1 MSHDS
6 LLTQDELDFIQTMH
20 QNPLLNSRDASSSL
34 MLNGMSQIRDL
45 LTRLAAHEQ
54 VTIQAQFANQQ
65 MSFPLRLVED
75 EFHAQHLQL
84 GAPSIF
90 EDGPKA
96 RPWRLTLAEPVPLEN
111 IRCKAG
117 HLWIPEIS
125 FKGVLVEMRHESQPP
140 RQFAQWFSP
149 DGYERIALRGTLERK
164 TELGFYAYRLS
175 QRDKG
180 EIEQLRQ
187 YILQQHRLAHPSL
200 HI

>member
-1 MSHDS
+1 MSHDA

-20 QNPLLNSRDASSSL
+20 QNPLLNVRDASSSL
-34 MLNGMSQIRDL
+34 MVNGMSQIRDL

-96 RPWRLTLAEPVPLEN
+96 RPWRMTLAEPVPLEN
-111 IRCKAG
+111 IRGKAG
-117 HLWIPEIS
+117 HLWVTELS
-125 FKGVLVEMRHESQPP
+125 FKGALVEMRHDSQPP

-149 DGYERIALRGTLERK
+149 DGHERINLRGTLERI
-164 TELGFYAYRLS
+164 TETGLYAYRLS

-180 EIEQLRQ
+180 ETERLRQ
-187 YILQQHRLAHPSL
+187 YILQQHRLAHPGL
-200 HI
+200 HR

>member
-1 MSHDS
+1 MSHDA

-20 QNPLLNSRDASSSL
+20 QNPLLNLREASSSL
-34 MLNGMSQIRDL
+34 MVNGVSQIRDL

-54 VTIQAQFANQQ
+54 VTILAQFDNQQ

-84 GAPSIF
+84 GTPSIF

-96 RPWRLTLAEPVPLEN
+96 RPWRLTLPEPVPLEN
-111 IRCKAG
+111 VRGKAG
-117 HLWIPEIS
+117 HLWIIELS

-149 DGYERIALRGTLERK
+149 GGDERIALRGTLERK
-164 TELGFYAYRLS
+164 TDTGFYAYRLS

-180 EIEQLRQ
+180 ETERLRQ
-187 YILQQHRLAHPSL
+187 YILQQHRLAHPRL
-200 HI
+200 HV

>member
-1 MSHDS
+1 MSHNA

-20 QNPLLNSRDASSSL
+20 QNPLLNVRDASSSL
-34 MLNGMSQIRDL
+34 MVNGMSQIRDL

-111 IRCKAG
+111 IRGKAG
-117 HLWIPEIS
+117 HLWITELS
-125 FKGVLVEMRHESQPP
+125 CKGVLVEMRHDS
-140 RQFAQWFSP
+140 
-149 DGYERIALRGTLERK
+149 
-164 TELGFYAYRLS
+164 
-175 QRDKG
+175 
-180 EIEQLRQ
+180 
-187 YILQQHRLAHPSL
+187 
-200 HI
+200 

>member
-1 MSHDS
+1 MSHDA

-20 QNPLLNSRDASSSL
+20 QNPLLNQRDASSSL
-34 MLNGMSQIRDL
+34 LVNGVSQIRDL

-90 EDGPKA
+90 EDGPMV
-96 RPWRLTLAEPVPLEN
+96 RPWRLTLPEPVALEN
-111 IRCKAG
+111 VRGRSG
-117 HLWIPEIS
+117 HLWVTEVS
-125 FKGVLVEMRHESQPP
+125 FKGLLIKVRNDTRPP

-149 DGYERIALRGTLERK
+149 TGYERIAVHGTLERQ
-164 TELGFYAYRLS
+164 TELGLYAYRLS
-175 QRDKG
+175 QRNQG
-180 EIEQLRQ
+180 ETERLRQ
-187 YILQQHRLAHPSL
+187 FILQQHRLAHPAL
-200 HI
+200 HV

>member
-1 MSHDS
+1 MSHDA

-20 QNPLLNSRDASSSL
+20 QNPLLNQRDASSSL
-34 MLNGMSQIRDL
+34 LVNGVSQIRDL

-90 EDGPKA
+90 EDGPMV
-96 RPWRLTLAEPVPLEN
+96 RPWRLTLPEPVALEN
-111 IRCKAG
+111 VRGRSG
-117 HLWIPEIS
+117 HLWVSEVS
-125 FKGVLVEMRHESQPP
+125 FKGLLIEVRNDTRPP

-149 DGYERIALRGTLERK
+149 TGYERIAVHGTLERQ
-164 TELGFYAYRLS
+164 TELGLYA
-175 QRDKG
+175 
-180 EIEQLRQ
+180 
-187 YILQQHRLAHPSL
+187 
-200 HI
+200 

>member
-1 MSHDS
+1 MSHDA

-20 QNPLLNSRDASSSL
+20 QNPLLNTRDASSSL
-34 MLNGMSQIRDL
+34 MVNGMSQIRDL

-54 VTIQAQFANQQ
+54 VTIQAQLANQQ

-90 EDGPKA
+90 EDGPQA
-96 RPWRLTLAEPVPLEN
+96 RPWRLTLPDPVALQN
-111 IRCKAG
+111 IRGKAG
-117 HLWIPEIS
+117 HLWVTELS
-125 FKGVLVEMRHESQPP
+125 FKGVLLEMRHDSQPP

-149 DGYERIALRGTLERK
+149 TGHERINLRGTLERI
-164 TELGFYAYRLS
+164 TETGQYAYRLS

-180 EIEQLRQ
+180 ETERLRQ
-187 YILQQHRLAHPSL
+187 YILQQHRLVHPGL
-200 HI
+200 HR

>member
-1 MSHDS
+1 MSHDA

-20 QNPLLNSRDASSSL
+20 QNPLLNQRDASSSL
-34 MLNGMSQIRDL
+34 LVNGVSQIRDL

-90 EDGPKA
+90 EDGPMV
-96 RPWRLTLAEPVPLEN
+96 RPWRLTLPEPVALEN
-111 IRCKAG
+111 VRGRGG
-117 HLWIPEIS
+117 HLWVSEVS
-125 FKGVLVEMRHESQPP
+125 FKGLLIEVRNDTRPP

-149 DGYERIALRGTLERK
+149 TGYERIAVHGTLERQ
-164 TELGFYAYRLS
+164 TELGLYAYRLS
-175 QRDKG
+175 QRDQG
-180 EIEQLRQ
+180 ETERLRQ
-187 YILQQHRLAHPSL
+187 FILQQHRLAHPAL
-200 HI
+200 HV

>member
-1 MSHDS
+1 MSHDA

-20 QNPLLNSRDASSSL
+20 QNPLLNQRDASSSL
-34 MLNGMSQIRDL
+34 LVNGVSQIRDL

-90 EDGPKA
+90 EDGPMV
-96 RPWRLTLAEPVPLEN
+96 RPWRLTLPEPVALEN
-111 IRCKAG
+111 VRGRSG
-117 HLWIPEIS
+117 HLWVSEVS
-125 FKGVLVEMRHESQPP
+125 FKGLLIEVRNDTRPP

-149 DGYERIALRGTLERK
+149 TGYERIAVHGTLERQ
-164 TELGFYAYRLS
+164 TELGLYAYRLS
-175 QRDKG
+175 QRDQS
-180 EIEQLRQ
+180 ETERLRQ
-187 YILQQHRLAHPSL
+187 FILQQHRLAHPAL
-200 HI
+200 HV

>member
-1 MSHDS
+1 MSHNT

-20 QNPLLNSRDASSSL
+20 QNPQLNVRDASSTL
-34 MLNGMSQIRDL
+34 MVNGVAQIRDL

-90 EDGPKA
+90 EEGPKV
-96 RPWRLTLAEPVPLEN
+96 RPWRLTLDEPVALEN
-111 IRCKAG
+111 IRGRAG
-117 HLWIPEIS
+117 TLWVTEVS
-125 FKGVLVEMRHESQPP
+125 FKGLLIDARNDSVPP
-140 RQFAQWFSP
+140 RRFAQWFSP
-149 DGYERIALRGTLERK
+149 TGYERIALRGTLERQ
-164 TELGFYAYRLS
+164 TETGLYAYRLS
-175 QRDKG
+175 QGDKSQ
-180 EIEQLRQ
+180 IERLRQ
-187 YILQQHRLAHPSL
+187 FILQQHRLAHPTL

>member
-1 MSHDS
+1 MSHDA

-20 QNPLLNSRDASSSL
+20 QNPLLNLREASSSL
-34 MLNGMSQIRDL
+34 MVNGVSQIRDL

-54 VTIQAQFANQQ
+54 VTILAQFDNQQ

-84 GAPSIF
+84 GTPSIF

-96 RPWRLTLAEPVPLEN
+96 RPWRLTLPEPVPLEN
-111 IRCKAG
+111 VRGKAG
-117 HLWIPEIS
+117 HLWISELS

-149 DGYERIALRGTLERK
+149 GGYERIALRGTLERK
-164 TELGFYAYRLS
+164 TDTGFYAYRLS

-180 EIEQLRQ
+180 ETERLRQ
-187 YILQQHRLAHPSL
+187 YILQQHRLAHPRL
-200 HI
+200 HV

>member
-1 MSHDS
+1 MSHDA

-20 QNPLLNSRDASSSL
+20 QNPLLNQRDASSSL
-34 MLNGMSQIRDL
+34 LVNGVSQIRDL

-90 EDGPKA
+90 EDGPMV
-96 RPWRLTLAEPVPLEN
+96 RPWRLTLPEPVALEN
-111 IRCKAG
+111 VRGRGG
-117 HLWIPEIS
+117 HLWVSEVS
-125 FKGVLVEMRHESQPP
+125 FKGLLIEVRNDTRPP

-149 DGYERIALRGTLERK
+149 TGYERIAVHGTLERQ
-164 TELGFYAYRLS
+164 TELGLYAYRLS
-175 QRDKG
+175 QRDQS
-180 EIEQLRQ
+180 ETERLRQ
-187 YILQQHRLAHPSL
+187 FILQQHRLAHPAL
-200 HI
+200 HV

>member
-1 MSHDS
+1 MSHDA

-20 QNPLLNSRDASSSL
+20 QNPLLNVRDASSSL
-34 MLNGMSQIRDL
+34 MVNGMSQIRDL

-96 RPWRLTLAEPVPLEN
+96 RPWRLTLPDPVPLQN
-111 IRCKAG
+111 IRGKAG
-117 HLWIPEIS
+117 HLWVTELS
-125 FKGVLVEMRHESQPP
+125 FKGALVEMRHDSQPP

-149 DGYERIALRGTLERK
+149 DGHERINLRGTLERI
-164 TELGFYAYRLS
+164 TETGLYAYRLS

-180 EIEQLRQ
+180 ETERLRQ
-187 YILQQHRLAHPSL
+187 YILQQHRLAHPGL
-200 HI
+200 HR